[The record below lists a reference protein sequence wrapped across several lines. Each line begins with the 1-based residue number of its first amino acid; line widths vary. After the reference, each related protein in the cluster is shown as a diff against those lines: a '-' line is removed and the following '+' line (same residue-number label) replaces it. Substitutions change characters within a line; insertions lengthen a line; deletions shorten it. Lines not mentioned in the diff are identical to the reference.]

1 MAEGAVVPEDMR
13 VTHFLIQPD
22 PEGVKLQGWNERAFS
37 KWVAVSVRC
46 NIISPLYSVC
56 ITCNVCMKI
65 YRKMYIDTYV
75 HVACFHCLPA
85 ESLAEFIAHHT
96 VEKLCLPCTLVL
108 PKTGPGGE
116 GGRGR
121 GGGGDGG
128 EGGAALQVRRRPVTM
143 EEALKTGAGKPLA

>member
-1 MAEGAVVPEDMR
+1 M
-13 VTHFLIQPD
+13 
-22 PEGVKLQGWNERAFS
+22 KLL
-37 KWVAVSVRC
+37 SV
-46 NIISPLYSVC
+46 
-56 ITCNVCMKI
+56 
-65 YRKMYIDTYV
+65 
-75 HVACFHCLPA
+75 FHCLPA

-108 PKTGPGGE
+108 PKTGPGAE

-143 EEALKTGAGKPLA
+143 EEALKTGAGKSLVMTVG